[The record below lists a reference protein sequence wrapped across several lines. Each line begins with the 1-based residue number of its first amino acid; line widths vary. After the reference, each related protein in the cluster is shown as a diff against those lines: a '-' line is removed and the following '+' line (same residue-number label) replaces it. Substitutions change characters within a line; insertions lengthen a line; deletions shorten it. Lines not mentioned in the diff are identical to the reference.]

1 MVKMNKSVDTAGKVW
16 HPAPFQSASLQTGS
30 IQGVWLFPG
39 ERVSWNWMHLP
50 DGKSYISGFS
60 IQNPLDAIKM
70 PELPKTLK
78 ESFDQMD
85 ALKKQVVDSMGI
97 PNRPLDDSQKKGKK

>member
-1 MVKMNKSVDTAGKVW
+1 MSKSIDTAGRVW

-39 ERVSWNWMHLP
+39 EQVLWNWIHLP

-60 IQNPLDAIKM
+60 IQNPIEEIKI

-78 ESFDQMD
+78 ESLDQID
-85 ALKKQVVDSMGI
+85 AIKKQMMDSM
-97 PNRPLDDSQKKGKK
+97 SMKKEKK